1 MRWSGQK
8 SGYAHSRTRIT
19 PQSPTHRLSCTHT
32 HTLMLIGTTVL
43 LMLSLLTLDW
53 SVLALIWATS
63 APSRLLSGYSLPFLP
78 FRIPPVSAISLFDHG
93 GLLASQ
99 VLFN

>member
-1 MRWSGQK
+1 MRTHTHTHGHTHTHTHTW
-8 SGYAHSRTRIT
+8 AH
-19 PQSPTHRLSCTHT
+19 THTHTHMGT